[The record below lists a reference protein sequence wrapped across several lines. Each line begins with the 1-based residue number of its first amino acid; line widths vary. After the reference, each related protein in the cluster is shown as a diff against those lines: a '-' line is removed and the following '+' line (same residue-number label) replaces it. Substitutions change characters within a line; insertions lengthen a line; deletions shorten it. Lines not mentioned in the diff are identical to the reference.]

1 MQSERLF
8 KEAPVW
14 QAIGA
19 LVGPSVLS
27 VLVMVIYC
35 PAALHVG
42 LAQTDECHPSPNL
55 PIKSPTHIPAA
66 KGTDRTRFPKRRG
79 YCMKIDPASRI
90 ITPHGPSF
98 FAIMRTI

>member
-27 VLVMVIYC
+27 VLVMIIYNMTDLFFIGLLQDTALT
-35 PAALHVG
+35 AAVAGGGGGQPPQPVEL
-42 LAQTDECHPSPNL
+42 
-55 PIKSPTHIPAA
+55 
-66 KGTDRTRFPKRRG
+66 
-79 YCMKIDPASRI
+79 
-90 ITPHGPSF
+90 
-98 FAIMRTI
+98 

>member
-27 VLVMVIYC
+27 VLVMIIYNM
-35 PAALHVG
+35 
-42 LAQTDECHPSPNL
+42 TDLFLSDCCR
-55 PIKSPTHIPAA
+55 IP
-66 KGTDRTRFPKRRG
+66 P
-79 YCMKIDPASRI
+79 
-90 ITPHGPSF
+90 
-98 FAIMRTI
+98 